1 MDTLSI
7 SVSSPGKVLVSGGY
21 LILDSKSP
29 PGLVISTS
37 SRFYSTAST
46 ISSSTLLL
54 PTNDATNSSNGG
66 SIYVLVES
74 LQFRTQW
81 KFTLQTC
88 APFNLSPVSVDS
100 KRNPYAEFAIELGIS
115 AVCGSKEAIQRVE
128 KFLKE
133 LVTGGYSLK
142 FQLQADN
149 EFYSQ
154 RLHLESRGLPINLA
168 SLSSLPKFLPCP
180 LTGGEGSEVIVN
192 KTGLGSSAALV
203 TSLVGATA
211 ALFTRGSNN
220 SREGSSSDSD
230 EFFNNSAEF
239 RSTIHNAAQIA
250 HGLAQG
256 KVGSGFDVSSATFG
270 SILFS
275 RIPPDVLGAFM
286 EEALESVCGKTATV
300 DSFAAFS
307 DKLARVSLGC
317 QSSTVNDGGKADDGL
332 WKFTAEPLLLPR
344 GVSIMLADVVGGS
357 ETPSMVRKVLAWRDA
372 PENNK
377 IRNDSDISSNI
388 EAGEGLGLVEDE
400 KSKLDNNSFPISLD
414 ELEEVESIEK
424 DARRASSRCSGP
436 LLWRQLGAANAR
448 VASVFAALNR
458 LEAQCSKEDYDA
470 GLMFCATHPRREW
483 NLHKGGHESRVC
495 RTLYRLTLAL
505 SRARTLLRSLGE
517 EAGVPIEPPQQT
529 ALANDTLEEPGVI
542 AAGVPG
548 AGGFDALFAVI
559 ISKDGGEDVI
569 DVRGRVEKR
578 WLLFG
583 NKGLTP
589 LPLHEGRGL
598 EVKING

>member
-1 MDTLSI
+1 
-7 SVSSPGKVLVSGGY
+7 
-21 LILDSKSP
+21 
-29 PGLVISTS
+29 
-37 SRFYSTAST
+37 
-46 ISSSTLLL
+46 
-54 PTNDATNSSNGG
+54 
-66 SIYVLVES
+66 
-74 LQFRTQW
+74 
-81 KFTLQTC
+81 
-88 APFNLSPVSVDS
+88 
-100 KRNPYAEFAIELGIS
+100 
-115 AVCGSKEAIQRVE
+115 VCGSEEAIQRVE
-128 KFLKE
+128 KFLAE

-168 SLSSLPKFLPCP
+168 SLSSLPRFLPCP
-180 LTGGEGSEVIVN
+180 LSGGEGSEVVVN

-211 ALFTRGSNN
+211 ALFTRGGS
-220 SREGSSSDSD
+220 SYSQEGSRSDSD

-239 RSTIHNAAQIA
+239 RITIHNAAQIA

-286 EEALESVCGKTATV
+286 EEALVSVCGKTATV

-307 DKLARVSLGC
+307 LKLAQVSLGC
-317 QSSTVNDGGKADDGL
+317 QFSTVNDGGGKADDDGL
-332 WKFTAEPLLLPR
+332 WKFTAEPLVLPR

-377 IRNDSDISSNI
+377 IRQDNDLSSNI
-388 EAGEGLGLVEDE
+388 EAEEGLGSVEDE
-400 KSKLDNNSFPISLD
+400 KSKLENNSFPISLD
-414 ELEEVESIEK
+414 ELEEVEGIEK

-470 GLMFCATHPRREW
+470 GLLFCATHPRREW
-483 NLHKGGHESRVC
+483 NFHKDGHESRVC
-495 RTLYRLTLAL
+495 RTLYRLSLAL

-529 ALANDTLEEPGVI
+529 ALANDTMEEPGVI

-559 ISKDGGEDVI
+559 ISKDGGGGEEVI

-598 EVKING
+598 EVKINKIMI